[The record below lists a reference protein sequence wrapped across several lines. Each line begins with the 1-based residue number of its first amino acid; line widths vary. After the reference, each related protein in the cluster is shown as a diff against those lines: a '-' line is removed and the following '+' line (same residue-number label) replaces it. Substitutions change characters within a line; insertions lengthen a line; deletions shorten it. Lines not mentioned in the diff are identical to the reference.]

1 MKIPPRLIFTG
12 QVLATVVTNFAA
24 IVTQTWALDNIPDIC
39 SPHQKHFFTCPNLD
53 LYNTSSMLWGGIG
66 PRRLFS
72 AGGLY
77 YPLIWFFLIGVF
89 LPIPFYY
96 LARRSPRSIWR
107 YINIPVA
114 LVAADSVPPAN
125 GVNFSSWIFAGFF
138 FQWFMRRYHYRWWI
152 RYNYL
157 LSTGLDAGVIV
168 GLVVIFF
175 ALQLPRGGIEVNW
188 WGNSVWKNTVDAN
201 LTPLKT
207 VAPGEIFGPSS
218 WS

>member
-1 MKIPPRLIFTG
+1 M
-12 QVLATVVTNFAA
+12 
-24 IVTQTWALDNIPDIC
+24 
-39 SPHQKHFFTCPNLD
+39 PH
-53 LYNTSSMLWGGIG
+53 S
-66 PRRLFS
+66 
-72 AGGLY
+72 Y
-77 YPLIWFFLIGVF
+77 YSLTWFFLIGAF

-125 GVNFSSWIFAGFF
+125 GVNFSSWILTGFF

-157 LSTGLDAGVIV
+157 LSTGLDAGIIIGV
-168 GLVVIFF
+168 VVIFF

-207 VAPGEIFGPSS
+207 VAPGELSHFTNTVYLYSTSLTQTNETPALQRFDNTSHKCVCGKAQ
-218 WS
+218 